1 MGIRVASPTA
11 TRSGLGWRTSS
22 PRSRLGLP
30 VGRRGATCP
39 QKARSASDGN
49 TGRVPDG
56 NAERVGVED
65 VFPALALGAS
75 CREAWRDMP
84 SKSPERERREY
95 GSRPRRQRGSVWLVD
110 LFPADAA
117 DDPKKGTPAWI
128 APGRGS
134 SSLRGC
140 WPVAGRPASTGLES
154 DVRDEDVA
162 ALLKADHD
170 RAAAGV
176 VVPHLAAAKERAPR
190 SLAGTTLAAGR

>member
-49 TGRVPDG
+49 TGRDPNG
-56 NAERVGVED
+56 NAGRIKLVGV
-65 VFPALALGAS
+65 
-75 CREAWRDMP
+75 
-84 SKSPERERREY
+84 
-95 GSRPRRQRGSVWLVD
+95 
-110 LFPADAA
+110 FPADAA

-140 WPVAGRPASTGLES
+140 WLVAGRPASMGLES